1 MSGCVCKSCLG
12 VKVLRCWCFVNFLC
26 SDMVFIGAFCGNAI
40 FRASRYPLFK
50 LKSLNE
56 KQFLLFLTSAS

>member
-1 MSGCVCKSCLG
+1 MSGCVCKSCWG
-12 VKVLRCWCFVNFLC
+12 VKSFAVLVFVNFLC

-56 KQFLLFLTSAS
+56 KQFLRFLTSAS